1 MNAKATFFA
10 LSLLAVSLLT
20 GCNAAIGEG
29 ATASQSIGE
38 KNKSAKQ
45 QDIPSDGAQ
54 AEERAR
60 LAEERAKIAEEKAEL
75 EKQKREFAEQ
85 QLRKQ
90 QAEDTPEETSSA
102 DTVSKDAAPVE
113 RASVPRRRSARTYT
127 PSVEPQKDEG
137 GESEDSCTCPD
148 DEGEPEDEGGWPEE
162 AEPPAYVQQHL
173 LEEAAVRLVAKD
185 L

>member
-10 LSLLAVSLLT
+10 LSLLAASLLT

-29 ATASQSIGE
+29 ASAVQSIGE

-45 QDIPSDGAQ
+45 QDIPSDAAQ

-75 EKQKREFAEQ
+75 EKQKRELAEQ
-85 QLRKQ
+85 QLRQQQQ
-90 QAEDTPEETSSA
+90 QADDTPDETSSA
-102 DTVSKDAAPVE
+102 DTGNRDAAPVE

-127 PSVEPQKDEG
+127 PTGEPQEEEG
-137 GESEDSCTCPD
+137 GEPEDSCICPD
-148 DEGEPEDEGGWPEE
+148 DEGESEDEGEWPEE
-162 AEPPAYVQQHL
+162 AEPPAHVQQHS
-173 LEEAAVRLVAKD
+173 LE
-185 L
+185 